1 MITTFKAHNCIKRP
15 VAVEPQGLFFLFV
28 CVLGGLV
35 RQPTSQPLQV
45 RNCPFGN
52 GNGQLGAFH
61 GDQLLQVK
69 GI

>member
-1 MITTFKAHNCIKRP
+1 
-15 VAVEPQGLFFLFV
+15 
-28 CVLGGLV
+28 VLGVLV

-45 RNCPFGN
+45 GNCPFGN

-61 GDQLLQVK
+61 GDQLLLVK